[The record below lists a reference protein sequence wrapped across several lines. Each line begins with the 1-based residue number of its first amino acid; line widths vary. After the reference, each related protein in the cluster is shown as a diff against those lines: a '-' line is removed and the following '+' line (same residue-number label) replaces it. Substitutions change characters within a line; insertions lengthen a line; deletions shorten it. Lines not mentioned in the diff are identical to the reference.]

1 MPPAART
8 ADAGPPAARTRHT
21 AVMTRRRGRHERREG
36 QEGRQRALP
45 DFTQLP
51 EPVRIADT
59 VTTQEVDPAP
69 DPQGGRDTETEF
81 VLRNA
86 GF

>member
-1 MPPAART
+1 M
-8 ADAGPPAARTRHT
+8 G
-21 AVMTRRRGRHERREG
+21 RRRGRHERRAG
-36 QEGRQRALP
+36 QERRQHALP
-45 DFTQLP
+45 DFTHLP

-59 VTTQEVDPAP
+59 ATTQEVDPAP